1 MRWQMT
7 SRPKHNAI
15 DFELVDFSAV
25 ETCVATV
32 FQHVPQK
39 CWSSIE
45 RDSVEIALTEI
56 LNNIVEHGGH
66 TARSAPVRIS
76 WNLSAVLEF
85 EILDYGKAFPADEC
99 PQGAMPDP
107 MNLPEG
113 GFGWGLIH
121 LLTDDLW
128 YERVNQKNI
137 LRFTFKA
144 HEK

>member
-66 TARSAPVRIS
+66 SARSAPVRIS

-99 PQGAMPDP
+99 PQGAMPGSHEP
-107 MNLPEG
+107 ARGRFRL
-113 GFGWGLIH
+113 GFNSFV
-121 LLTDDLW
+121 D
-128 YERVNQKNI
+128 
-137 LRFTFKA
+137 
-144 HEK
+144 